1 MVTSGR
7 TQVCVSTLTLP
18 TDVTAAAELEGLEGV
33 KVCPSE
39 FSMLLLLSAILGLSE
54 VEASEVESR
63 RVEVSSL
70 GGVEFSLVEALNHEL
85 PQGNKPAAF
94 RKQRKI
100 KQQQG

>member
-18 TDVTAAAELEGLEGV
+18 TDVTAAAELKGV

-39 FSMLLLLSAILGLSE
+39 FSTLLLLSAILGLSE
-54 VEASEVESR
+54 VEASQVESR

-85 PQGNKPAAF
+85 PQENKPAAF